1 MAYIFPKKIFPS
13 ALNKYLQCPF
23 QFKCHNDKE
32 VKAKFVETPENFI
45 GNVAHIM
52 LKDFFDISKT
62 PIDKRKDQDIG
73 KMVRHSWARV
83 PKNGEARKSYW
94 TTEQRNKLFK
104 SIEQEKAFGL
114 KTIAMLRNYISSVD
128 LSVIPLSLEDW
139 MECHIEKF
147 LIAGKIDRI
156 DQDSKSCISVW
167 DYKTGKL
174 PFQDTIEKII
184 ENDIQLP
191 IYAIIASNL
200 NPFAE
205 KVRAGLIYIK
215 YSKVYQAEWTKTQL
229 KEMEEKIIS
238 IIEKAQNDKELLPKI
253 NKLCDW
259 CEYKNICPAQKEK
272 LIQNPAEKDKKQV
285 DEVAW

>member
-32 VKAKFVETPENFI
+32 VKAEFVETPENFI
-45 GNVAHIM
+45 GNVVHM
-52 LKDFFDISKT
+52 VLKDFFDISKT
-62 PIDKRKDQDIG
+62 PIDKRKEQDIG
-73 KMVRHSWARV
+73 EMVRYSWARV
-83 PKNGEARKSYW
+83 SQNNFSKNYW
-94 TTEQRNKLFK
+94 TAKQRNKLFK

-114 KTIAMLRNYISSVD
+114 KTIAMLSNYISSAD

-139 MECHIEKF
+139 MECHIGKF

-156 DQDSKSCISVW
+156 DQDSKSSISVW

-174 PFQDTIEKII
+174 PFHDSMEKII
-184 ENDIQLP
+184 ENDIQIP
-191 IYAIIASNL
+191 IYAIIASKL

-205 KVRAGLIYIK
+205 KIRGGLIYIK
-215 YSKVYQAEWTKTQL
+215 YSKVYEAEWTKTQL
-229 KEMEEKIIS
+229 KEIEEKIIS
-238 IIEKAQNDKELLPKI
+238 IIEKVKNDNELLPKI
-253 NKLCDW
+253 NKFCDW

-272 LIQNPAEKDKKQV
+272 LIKNPEGKDKKQV

>member
-52 LKDFFDISKT
+52 LKDFFDISNV
-62 PIDKRKDQDIG
+62 PIDERKKQDIG
-73 KMVRHSWARV
+73 KMVRYSWARV
-83 PKNGEARKSYW
+83 SQSGFTKNYW
-94 TTEQRNKLFK
+94 TAEQRSKLFK
-104 SIEQEKAFGL
+104 SREQEKAFGL
-114 KTIAMLRNYISSVD
+114 KTIAMLSNYISSAD

-139 MECHIEKF
+139 MESHIGEF

-156 DQDSKSCISVW
+156 DQDSKYSISVW

-174 PFQDTIEKII
+174 PFFSTIEEII
-184 ENDIQLP
+184 ENDIQIP
-191 IYAIIASNL
+191 VYAIIASKL

-205 KVRAGLIYIK
+205 KIRGGLIYIK
-215 YSKVYQAEWTKTQL
+215 YSKVYETEWTKTQL
-229 KEMEEKIIS
+229 KEIEEKIIS
-238 IIEKAQNDKELLPKI
+238 IMEKVKNDKQLLPRI

-259 CEYKNICPAQKEK
+259 CEYKTICPAQKEK
-272 LIQNPAEKDKKQV
+272 LIQNPAKKDEKQV
-285 DEVAW
+285 DEVVW

>member
-1 MAYIFPKKIFPS
+1 MAYVFPKKIFPS
-13 ALNKYLQCPF
+13 ALNKYLKCPF

-32 VKAKFVETPENFI
+32 IKAKFVETPENFM

-62 PIDKRKDQDIG
+62 PIDKRKEQDIG
-73 KMVRHSWARV
+73 EMVRHSWARV
-83 PKNGEARKSYW
+83 PKNGMSKKYW
-94 TTEQRNKLFK
+94 TAKQRNELFE

-114 KTIAMLRNYISSVD
+114 KTIAMLSNYISSAD
-128 LSVIPLSLEDW
+128 LSVLPLSLEDW
-139 MECHIEKF
+139 MESHIGQF
-147 LIAGKIDRI
+147 LIAGRIDRI
-156 DQDSKSCISVW
+156 DQDSKSSISVW

-174 PFQDTIEKII
+174 PFYSTIEEII

-191 IYAIIASNL
+191 IYAIIASKS

-205 KVRAGLIYIK
+205 KINAGLIYIK
-215 YSKVYQAEWTKTQL
+215 YSKVYKIGWTKNQL
-229 KEMEEKIIS
+229 KELENKIIS
-238 IIEKAQNDKELLPKI
+238 IIEKVKNDKELLPKI
-253 NKLCDW
+253 NKFCDW

-272 LIQNPAEKDKKQV
+272 LIQDPSEKDKKQV

>member
-13 ALNKYLQCPF
+13 SLNKYLLCPF

-45 GNVAHIM
+45 GNVVHLT
-52 LKDFFDISKT
+52 LKDFFDISKV
-62 PIDKRKDQDIG
+62 PIDERKKQDIG

-83 PKNGEARKSYW
+83 PKNGMGKKYW
-94 TTEQRNKLFK
+94 TAEQRNKLFK

-114 KTIAMLRNYISSVD
+114 KTIAMLKNYISSAD

-139 MECHIEKF
+139 MEYRIGGF

-156 DQDSKSCISVW
+156 DQDSSSFISVW

-174 PFQDTIEKII
+174 PFHGTIDEII
-184 ENDIQLP
+184 ENDVQLP
-191 IYAIIASNL
+191 IYAIIASKL

-205 KVRAGLIYIK
+205 KIRTGLIYIK
-215 YSKVYQAEWTKTQL
+215 YSKVYEKEFTKKEL
-229 KEMEEKIIS
+229 KDLETKVIN
-238 IIEKAQNDKELLPKI
+238 IIEEAKEDKELLPKI

-259 CEYKNICPAQKEK
+259 CEYKNICPAWKK
-272 LIQNPAEKDKKQV
+272 KNKPLDKKV

>member
-1 MAYIFPKKIFPS
+1 MAYIFPKKMFPS

-52 LKDFFDISKT
+52 LKDFFDISNV
-62 PIDKRKDQDIG
+62 PIDERKKQDIG
-73 KMVRHSWARV
+73 QMVRHSWARV
-83 PKNGEARKSYW
+83 PQNSFTKSYW
-94 TTEQRNKLFK
+94 TAEQRSKLFK

-114 KTIAMLRNYISSVD
+114 KTIAMLSNYISTAD

-139 MECHIEKF
+139 MESHIGKF

-156 DQDSKSCISVW
+156 DQGSKSSISVW

-174 PFQDTIEKII
+174 PFFSTIEEII
-184 ENDIQLP
+184 ENDVQLP

-200 NPFAE
+200 NPFA
-205 KVRAGLIYIK
+205 KKLRAGLLYIK
-215 YSKVYQAEWTKTQL
+215 YSKVYEIEWTKIQL
-229 KEMEEKIIS
+229 KKIEERIIS
-238 IIEKAQNDKELLPKI
+238 IIKKAENDKELLPRI

-259 CEYKNICPAQKEK
+259 CEYKNICPAWKEK
-272 LIQNPAEKDKKQV
+272 LTKNPAEKDKKNV
-285 DEVAW
+285 EEVIW

>member
-1 MAYIFPKKIFPS
+1 MAYIFPKKMFPS

-52 LKDFFDISKT
+52 LKDFFDISNV
-62 PIDKRKDQDIG
+62 PIDQRKKQDIG
-73 KMVRHSWARV
+73 QMVRYSWARV
-83 PKNGEARKSYW
+83 PQNSFTKSYW
-94 TTEQRNKLFK
+94 TAEQRSKLFK

-114 KTIAMLRNYISSVD
+114 KTIAMLSNYISTAD

-139 MECHIEKF
+139 MESYIGKF

-156 DQDSKSCISVW
+156 DQDSKSSISVW

-174 PFQDTIEKII
+174 PFFSTIEEII
-184 ENDIQLP
+184 ENDVQLP
-191 IYAIIASNL
+191 IYAIIASKL
-200 NPFAE
+200 NPFA
-205 KVRAGLIYIK
+205 KKLRAGLLYIK
-215 YSKVYQAEWTKTQL
+215 YSKVYEVEWTKIQL
-229 KEMEEKIIS
+229 EEIEEKIIG
-238 IIEKAQNDKELLPKI
+238 IIEKAENDKELLPRI

-259 CEYKNICPAQKEK
+259 CEYKNICPAWKEK
-272 LIQNPAEKDKKQV
+272 ITKNPAEKDKKKV
-285 DEVAW
+285 DEVEW

>member
-13 ALNKYLQCPF
+13 SLNKYLLCPF

-32 VKAKFVETPENFI
+32 VKAKFVDTPENFI
-45 GNVAHIM
+45 GNVVH
-52 LKDFFDISKT
+52 LTLNNFFDISKV
-62 PIDKRKDQDIG
+62 PIDERKKQDIG

-83 PKNGEARKSYW
+83 PKNGMGKKYW
-94 TTEQRNKLFK
+94 TAEQRNKLFK

-114 KTIAMLRNYISSVD
+114 KTIAMLKNYISSAD

-139 MECHIEKF
+139 MEYRIGGF

-156 DQDSKSCISVW
+156 DQDSSSFISVW

-174 PFQDTIEKII
+174 PFHGTIDEII
-184 ENDIQLP
+184 ENDVQLP
-191 IYAIIASNL
+191 IYAIIASKL

-205 KVRAGLIYIK
+205 KIRTGLIYIK
-215 YSKVYQAEWTKTQL
+215 YSKVYEKEFTKKEL
-229 KEMEEKIIS
+229 KDLETKVIN
-238 IIEKAQNDKELLPKI
+238 IIEEVKEDKELLPKV

-259 CEYKNICPAQKEK
+259 CEYKNICPVWKK
-272 LIQNPAEKDKKQV
+272 KSKPLDKKV

>member
-1 MAYIFPKKIFPS
+1 M
-13 ALNKYLQCPF
+13 
-23 QFKCHNDKE
+23 
-32 VKAKFVETPENFI
+32 V
-45 GNVAHIM
+45 

-62 PIDKRKDQDIG
+62 PIDKRKEQDIG

-83 PKNGEARKSYW
+83 PQNGFSKNYW
-94 TTEQRNKLFK
+94 TAKQRNKLFK

-114 KTIAMLRNYISSVD
+114 RTIAMLSNYISSAD

-139 MECHIEKF
+139 MESHIGKF

-156 DQDSKSCISVW
+156 DQDSKDSISVW

-174 PFQDTIEKII
+174 PFHDSIEKII
-184 ENDIQLP
+184 ENDVQLP
-191 IYAIIASNL
+191 IYAIIASKL

-205 KVRAGLIYIK
+205 KISAGLIYIK
-215 YSKVYQAEWTKTQL
+215 YSKVYKIEWTKSQL
-229 KEMEEKIIS
+229 KELENKIIG
-238 IIEKAQNDKELLPKI
+238 IIEKVKNDKELLPKI
-253 NKLCDW
+253 NKFCDW

-272 LIQNPAEKDKKQV
+272 SIKSSIDKKQV